1 VYLHIHKQRI
11 EDALMANRAPHC
23 QRHRWTSK
31 YDRRTTSELYSKN
44 HIAEI
49 CTKLAGD

>member
-23 QRHRWTSK
+23 
-31 YDRRTTSELYSKN
+31 
-44 HIAEI
+44 
-49 CTKLAGD
+49 